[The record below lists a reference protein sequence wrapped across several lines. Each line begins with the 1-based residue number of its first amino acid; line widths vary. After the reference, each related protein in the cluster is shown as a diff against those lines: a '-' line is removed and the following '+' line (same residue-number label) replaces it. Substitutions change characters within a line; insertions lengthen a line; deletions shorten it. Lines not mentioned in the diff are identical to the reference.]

1 LKAIQLI
8 GQRLKIRA
16 IAEVKYL
23 ERCKVTKCFLLFF
36 CEGSHIIGLH
46 NSDEKVETI
55 TYCAS
60 SSIQYFNA
68 ATVGHYHE
76 KHNMLKKRELL
87 ANTCFK
93 E

>member
-1 LKAIQLI
+1 M
-8 GQRLKIRA
+8 
-16 IAEVKYL
+16 
-23 ERCKVTKCFLLFF
+23 KCFLLFF
-36 CEGSHIIGLH
+36 CEGSQIFGLH

-55 TYCAS
+55 T
-60 SSIQYFNA
+60 IEQVHQVN
-68 ATVGHYHE
+68 TLMQQLLVYHE